1 MSGHNEWRKFPPETL
16 QQLLAAVD
24 EDDWVDDNVSLPD
37 VIDLPS
43 SPQNI
48 QDNYALCLQ
57 YWEQGFTRD
66 ELVNLVNKLLNEGH
80 LSPEERIKYKLI
92 RSRYKHLRF
101 AQRLYCQH
109 HASSMWFSKTTV
121 FLGKLQDA
129 FRNDDKKNLI
139 FYARI
144 LRFYLSPPVWKM
156 VSHSLRQI
164 RLDTE
169 QEFIAYCQGEMQA
182 LKAFISKPL
191 LSGKEFHTV
200 RKIISQQ
207 VSYYDT
213 LRSINPQNLQAR
225 QVSRYLAAINGLMG
239 DRHDEMV
246 AESLAGRSAYD
257 SPAPLDHDV
266 RQRLALWLERYP
278 LSG

>member
-1 MSGHNEWRKFPPETL
+1 MSGNIEWRKFPPETL

-24 EDDWVDDNVSLPD
+24 EDDLVDENISLPD
-37 VIDLPS
+37 VIDLHG
-43 SPQNI
+43 PQKNI

-57 YWEQGFTRD
+57 YWEEGFTRE
-66 ELVNLVNKLLNEGH
+66 ELLDLINKLLNEGH
-80 LSPEERIKYKLI
+80 LSEAERLKYKLI

-129 FRNDDKKNLI
+129 FRHDDKKNLI

-156 VSHSLRQI
+156 VNHSLRQI
-164 RLDTE
+164 KLDTE
-169 QEFIAYCQGEMQA
+169 QDFIAYCQGEMHV
-182 LKAFISKPL
+182 LNAFIRKPL

-207 VSYYDT
+207 VSWFDT
-213 LRSINPQNLQAR
+213 LRTLNPQNLHLR

-246 AESLAGRSAYD
+246 RDSLTGRNAYD
-257 SPAPLDHDV
+257 SPARLDNDI

-278 LSG
+278 W